1 VFDPDQKKFRL
12 ISQWQYDQQDRAI
25 LSQHA
30 NGVEKVTIQFDPRT
44 TKAMPANYSANKPV
58 FKNVVTNSLGQ
69 KTTYSYQVVG
79 TQFQLLESFGAG
91 CASCGEVN
99 KRYRFNPQGLVAY
112 AADLNSSGQVIRAI
126 DLKYNDLGK

>member
-1 VFDPDQKKFRL
+1 
-12 ISQWQYDQQDRAI
+12 
-25 LSQHA
+25 
-30 NGVEKVTIQFDPRT
+30 
-44 TKAMPANYSANKPV
+44 
-58 FKNVVTNSLGQ
+58 
-69 KTTYSYQVVG
+69 YQVVG

-126 DLKYNDLGK
+126 DLKYNDLGEVIARTVSGVGIQSQTTNYEYESYQVQQGNMADDLANA